1 MDFLTHSLLPLPEVR
16 DFQQR
21 LSAPNLPWRDGRL
34 TAGDQAALVK
44 NNYQLDPNSELTL
57 AISNR
62 VTSALASDL
71 LVKSF
76 SLVRKV
82 HSLLVSRSIAGD
94 SYGWHVDNPFSRHG
108 RRDLSFTCFLSDEDT
123 YVGGSLMIQSGGE
136 ETKEFR
142 LPSGQIVLYPSSA
155 LHCVTPVS
163 SGIRYVCVGWIESY
177 VKSPDDRSM
186 LFNIDAGARGLL
198 ARHGRSDE
206 LDLIFQSYT
215 NAVRRL
221 SS

>member
-1 MDFLTHSLLPLPEVR
+1 MDFLTHSLLPPSEVY

-21 LSAPNLPWRDGRL
+21 LSAPTLPWRDGRL

-44 NNYQLDPNSELTL
+44 NNFQLDQNSQLTL
-57 AISNR
+57 EISNR
-62 VTSALASDL
+62 ITTALISDP

-76 SLVRKV
+76 SLIRKV
-82 HSLLVSRSIAGD
+82 HSLLISRSSAGD

-108 RRDLSFTCFLSDEDT
+108 RRDLSFTCFLSNEDN
-123 YVGGSLMIQSGGE
+123 YEGGSLMIQSGGE

-142 LPSGQIVLYPSSA
+142 LPPGQIVLYPSST
-155 LHCVTPVS
+155 LHCVTPVV
-163 SGIRYVCVGWIESY
+163 SGVRYVCVGWIESY
-177 VKSPDDRSM
+177 VKAPDDRLM

>member
-1 MDFLTHSLLPLPEVR
+1 MDFITHSLLPLSEVR

-44 NNYQLDPNSELTL
+44 NNHQLDPNFELTL
-57 AISNR
+57 SISNCI
-62 VTSALASDL
+62 TSALTCDP

-82 HSLLVSRSIAGD
+82 HSLLVSKSCAGD

-108 RRDLSFTCFLSDEDT
+108 RRDLSFTCFLSDEET
-123 YVGGSLMIQSGGE
+123 YEGGSLMIQSGGD
-136 ETKEFR
+136 ETREFR
-142 LPSGQIVLYPSSA
+142 LSPGQIVLYPSST
-155 LHCVTPVS
+155 LHCVSPVL
-163 SGIRYVCVGWIESY
+163 SGVRFVCVGWIESY
-177 VKSPDDRSM
+177 VKAPDDRSM

>member
-1 MDFLTHSLLPLPEVR
+1 MDFLKCPLLPLPEVCE
-16 DFQQR
+16 FQQR
-21 LSAPNLPWRDGRL
+21 LQAPNLPWRDGRL

-44 NNYQLDPNSELTL
+44 NNHQLDPNSELTL
-57 AISNR
+57 AISNSISFAL
-62 VTSALASDL
+62 TSDP

-82 HSLLVSRSIAGD
+82 HSLLVSRSSVGD
-94 SYGWHVDNPFSRHG
+94 SYGWHVDNPFSRQG
-108 RRDLSFTCFLSDEDT
+108 RRDLSFTCFLSDEDS
-123 YVGGSLMIQSGGE
+123 YEGGSLMIQTGGE

-142 LPSGQIVLYPSSA
+142 LPPGHIVIYPSST
-155 LHCVTPVS
+155 LHCVAPVL
-163 SGIRYVCVGWIESY
+163 SGVRYVCVGWIESY
-177 VKSPDDRSM
+177 VKASDDRSL

>member
-1 MDFLTHSLLPLPEVR
+1 MDFLIHSLLSLPEVR
-16 DFQQR
+16 AFQKR
-21 LSAPNLPWRDGRL
+21 LSSPSLPWRNGRL

-44 NNYQLDPNSELTL
+44 NNYQLDPNADLTLELTNC
-57 AISNR
+57 IS
-62 VTSALASDL
+62 SALTTDP

-82 HSLLVSRSIAGD
+82 HSLLVSRSAVGD
-94 SYGWHVDNPFSRHG
+94 CYGWHVDNPFSRHG
-108 RRDLSFTCFLSDEDT
+108 RRDLSFTCFLSDEGT
-123 YVGGSLMIQSGGE
+123 YEGGSLMIQTGGE

-142 LPSGQIVLYPSSA
+142 LPPGQIVLYPSST
-155 LHCVTPVS
+155 LHRVTPVV
-163 SGIRYVCVGWIESY
+163 SGVRYVCVGWIESY
-177 VKSPDDRSM
+177 VKAPDDRST

-221 SS
+221 SG

>member
-1 MDFLTHSLLPLPEVR
+1 MDFLTHSLLPLSAVR
-16 DFQQR
+16 DFQKR
-21 LSAPNLPWRDGRL
+21 LSAPDLPWRDGRL

-44 NNYQLDPNSELTL
+44 NNHQLDPNAELTI
-57 AISNR
+57 AIANCIA
-62 VTSALASDL
+62 SALTSDP

-76 SLVRKV
+76 SLVRKA
-82 HSLLVSRSIAGD
+82 HSFLVSRSNVGD

-108 RRDLSFTCFLSDEDT
+108 RRDLSFTCFLSDEAT
-123 YVGGSLMIQSGGE
+123 YEGGSLMIQTGGE

-142 LPSGQIVLYPSSA
+142 LPPGQIVLYPSST
-155 LHCVTPVS
+155 LHCVTPVV
-163 SGIRYVCVGWIESY
+163 SGVRYVCVGWIESY
-177 VKSPDDRSM
+177 IKAPDDRSM

-221 SS
+221 SN

>member
-1 MDFLTHSLLPLPEVR
+1 MDFLKHSLLSLPVVH

-21 LSAPNLPWRDGRL
+21 LQGPNLPWRDGRL

-44 NNYQLDPNSELTL
+44 KNHQLDPNSELSL
-57 AISNR
+57 AICNCISSAI
-62 VTSALASDL
+62 TSDP

-82 HSLLVSRSIAGD
+82 HSLLVSKSSTGD
-94 SYGWHVDNPFSRHG
+94 SYGWHVDNPFSCHG
-108 RRDLSFTCFLSDEDT
+108 RRDLSFTCFLSEQDS
-123 YVGGSLMIQSGGE
+123 YKGGSLMIQTGGE

-142 LPSGQIVLYPSSA
+142 LSPGQIVIYPSST
-155 LHCVTPVS
+155 LHCVAPVL
-163 SGIRYVCVGWIESY
+163 SGFRYVCVGWIESY
-177 VKSPDDRSM
+177 VKASEDRSM

-198 ARHGRSDE
+198 ARYGRSDE

>member
-21 LSAPNLPWRDGRL
+21 LRVPNLPWRDGRL

-44 NNYQLDPNSELTL
+44 NNNQLDPNAELTL

-62 VTSALASDL
+62 ITAALTSDP

-82 HSLLVSRSIAGD
+82 HGLLVSRSCVGD

-108 RRDLSFTCFLSDEDT
+108 RRDLSFTCFLSDEHT
-123 YVGGSLMIQSGGE
+123 YEGGALTIQTGGD

-142 LPSGQIVLYPSSA
+142 LSPGEIVLYPSSTI
-155 LHCVTPVS
+155 HCVTPVV
-163 SGIRYVCVGWIESY
+163 SGVRYVCVGWIESY
-177 VKSPDDRSM
+177 VKAPDDRSM

-198 ARHGRSDE
+198 ARYGRSDE
-206 LDLIFQSYT
+206 LDLSFQSYT

>member
-1 MDFLTHSLLPLPEVR
+1 MDFLTHSLLPFPAVR
-16 DFQQR
+16 DFQRR

-34 TAGDQAALVK
+34 TAGDHAALVK
-44 NNYQLDPNSELTL
+44 NNHQLDPNAELTL
-57 AISNR
+57 AISNSITSA
-62 VTSALASDL
+62 VTSDPLI
-71 LVKSF
+71 KSF

-82 HSLLVSRSIAGD
+82 HSLLVSRSSAGD

-123 YVGGSLMIQSGGE
+123 YQGGSLMIQSGGE
-136 ETKEFR
+136 ETKQFR
-142 LPSGQIVLYPSSA
+142 LPPGQIVIYPSST
-155 LHCVTPVS
+155 LHCVQPVL
-163 SGIRYVCVGWIESY
+163 SGVRYVCVGWIESY
-177 VKSPDDRSM
+177 VKASDDRSI
-186 LFNIDAGARGLL
+186 LFKIDAGARGLL

-206 LDLIFQSYT
+206 LDLIFQSYS

>member
-1 MDFLTHSLLPLPEVR
+1 MDFLTHSLLPLPAVR

-34 TAGDQAALVK
+34 TAGDHAALVK
-44 NNYQLDPNSELTL
+44 NNHQLDPKSELTL
-57 AISNR
+57 AISNCITSA
-62 VTSALASDL
+62 VTSDPLI
-71 LVKSF
+71 KSF
-76 SLVRKV
+76 TLVRKV
-82 HSLLVSRSIAGD
+82 HSLLVSRSSAGD

-108 RRDLSFTCFLSDEDT
+108 RRDLSFTCFLSDEDA
-123 YVGGSLMIQSGGE
+123 YEGGSLMFQGGGE
-136 ETKEFR
+136 ETKQFR
-142 LPSGQIVLYPSSA
+142 LAPGQIVIYPAST
-155 LHCVTPVS
+155 LHCVEPVV
-163 SGIRYVCVGWIESY
+163 SGVRYVCVGWIESY
-177 VKSPDDRSM
+177 VKAPDDRSI

-206 LDLIFQSYT
+206 LDLIFQSYS

>member
-1 MDFLTHSLLPLPEVR
+1 MDFLTHPLLPCTAVR

-34 TAGDQAALVK
+34 TAGDHAALVK
-44 NNYQLDPNSELTL
+44 NNHQLDPNAELTL
-57 AISNR
+57 AISNCI
-62 VTSALASDL
+62 TSAVRTDPLI
-71 LVKSF
+71 KSF

-82 HSLLVSRSIAGD
+82 HSLLVSRSSAGD

-123 YVGGSLMIQSGGE
+123 YQGGSLMIQSGGE
-136 ETKEFR
+136 ETKQFR
-142 LPSGQIVLYPSSA
+142 LPPGQIVIYPSST
-155 LHCVTPVS
+155 LHCVEPVL
-163 SGIRYVCVGWIESY
+163 SGVRYVCVGWVESY
-177 VKSPDDRSM
+177 VKAPDDRSI

-198 ARHGRSDE
+198 ARHGRSNE
-206 LDLIFQSYT
+206 LDLIFQSYS

-221 SS
+221 SN

>member
-1 MDFLTHSLLPLPEVR
+1 MDFLTHSLLPLPDVR
-16 DFQQR
+16 DFQQL
-21 LSAPNLPWRDGRL
+21 LSAPDLPWRDGRL
-34 TAGDQAALVK
+34 TAGEQAALVK
-44 NNYQLDPNSELTL
+44 ANYQLDPNAELTI
-57 AISNR
+57 AISNCITAAL
-62 VTSALASDL
+62 TSDP

-82 HSLLVSRSIAGD
+82 HSLLVSRSSAGD

-123 YVGGSLMIQSGGE
+123 YEGGSLLIQTGGE
-136 ETKEFR
+136 DTKEFR
-142 LPSGQIVLYPSSA
+142 LPPGHIVLYPSST
-155 LHCVTPVS
+155 LHCVKPVV
-163 SGIRYVCVGWIESY
+163 SGVRYVCVGWIESY
-177 VKSPDDRSM
+177 VKAPDDRSM

-221 SS
+221 SN

>member
-1 MDFLTHSLLPLPEVR
+1 MDFLTHSLLPLHEVR
-16 DFQQR
+16 DLQQR

-44 NNYQLDPNSELTL
+44 KNYQLDPNAELTL
-57 AISNR
+57 AISNCISTAL
-62 VTSALASDL
+62 TSDP

-82 HSLLVSRSIAGD
+82 HSLLVSRSSVGE

-108 RRDLSFTCFLSDEDT
+108 RRDLSFTCFLSDEDS
-123 YVGGSLMIQSGGE
+123 YEGGSLMIQTGGE
-136 ETKEFR
+136 DTKEFR
-142 LPSGQIVLYPSSA
+142 LPPGQVVLYPSST
-155 LHCVTPVS
+155 LHCVTPVL
-163 SGIRYVCVGWIESY
+163 SGQRYVCVGWIESY
-177 VKSPDDRSM
+177 VKAADDRSM

>member
-16 DFQQR
+16 DFQQL
-21 LSAPNLPWRDGRL
+21 LSASNLPWRDGRL

-44 NNYQLDPNSELTL
+44 NNYQLDPNAELTL

-62 VTSALASDL
+62 VTSALMSDL

-82 HSLLVSRSIAGD
+82 HSLLVSRSCAGD

-142 LPSGQIVLYPSSA
+142 LPPGQIVLYPSSS

-177 VKSPDDRSM
+177 VKSPDDRSL

>member
-1 MDFLTHSLLPLPEVR
+1 MDFLTHSLLPLPKVR

-21 LSAPNLPWRDGRL
+21 LSSPDLPWRDGRL

-44 NNYQLDPNSELTL
+44 TNDQLDPNADLTI
-57 AISNR
+57 AITNCITAAL
-62 VTSALASDL
+62 TSDP
-71 LVKSF
+71 LVKSY

-82 HSLLVSRSIAGD
+82 HSLLVSRFNVGD
-94 SYGWHVDNPFSRHG
+94 SYGWHIDNPFSCHG
-108 RRDLSFTCFLSDEDT
+108 RRDLSFTCFLSDEET
-123 YVGGSLMIQSGGE
+123 YEGGSLLIQTGGE

-142 LPSGQIVLYPSSA
+142 LPPGQIVLYPSST
-155 LHCVTPVS
+155 LHCVKPVV
-163 SGIRYVCVGWIESY
+163 SGVRYVCVGWIESY
-177 VKSPDDRSM
+177 VKTPDDRSI

-221 SS
+221 SN

>member
-1 MDFLTHSLLPLPEVR
+1 MDFLTHSLLPLHEVR
-16 DFQQR
+16 DLQQR
-21 LSAPNLPWRDGRL
+21 LSSPKLPWRDGRL

-44 NNYQLDPNSELTL
+44 NNRQLDPNADLTL
-57 AISNR
+57 DIINCVS
-62 VTSALASDL
+62 SALSSDP

-82 HSLLVSRSIAGD
+82 HSLLVSKSSVGD

-108 RRDLSFTCFLSDEDT
+108 RRDLSFTCFLSDEGT
-123 YVGGSLMIQSGGE
+123 YEGGSLMIQTGGD

-142 LPSGQIVLYPSSA
+142 LPAGQIVLYPSST
-155 LHCVTPVS
+155 LHCVTPVV

-177 VKSPDDRSM
+177 VKASDDRSM

>member
-1 MDFLTHSLLPLPEVR
+1 MDFLNHSLLPISVVR

-21 LSAPNLPWRDGRL
+21 LLDPNLPWRDGRL
-34 TAGDQAALVK
+34 TAGNQAALVK
-44 NNYQLDPNSELTL
+44 NNHQLDPSADLTL
-57 AISNR
+57 SITDCIS
-62 VTSALASDL
+62 SALTSDP

-82 HSLLVSRSIAGD
+82 HSLLVSRCCAGD

-108 RRDLSFTCFLSDEDT
+108 RRDLSFTCFLSDEAS
-123 YVGGSLMIQSGGE
+123 YKGGSLIIQTGGDDSR
-136 ETKEFR
+136 EFR
-142 LPSGQIVLYPSSA
+142 LSSGHIVIYPSST
-155 LHCVTPVS
+155 LHCVAPVT
-163 SGIRYVCVGWIESY
+163 SGVRYACVGWIESY
-177 VKSPDDRSM
+177 VKAPDDRSM

>member
-1 MDFLTHSLLPLPEVR
+1 MDFLTHTLLPLSEVR

-21 LSAPNLPWRDGRL
+21 LSSPKLPWLDGRL

-44 NNYQLDPNSELTL
+44 NNFQLDPNAELTL
-57 AISNR
+57 VISNCISKAL
-62 VTSALASDL
+62 TSDP

-82 HSLLVSRSIAGD
+82 HSLLVSRSSAGQ

-108 RRDLSFTCFLSDEDT
+108 RRDLSFTCFLSDEDS
-123 YVGGSLMIQSGGE
+123 YEGGSLLIQTGGE
-136 ETKEFR
+136 DTKEFR
-142 LPSGQIVLYPSSA
+142 LPPGQVVLYPSST
-155 LHCVTPVS
+155 LHCVTPVL
-163 SGIRYVCVGWIESY
+163 SGERYVCVGWIESY
-177 VKSPDDRSM
+177 VKSSDDRSI

>member
-34 TAGDQAALVK
+34 TAGDQAASVK
-44 NNYQLDPNSELTL
+44 NNYQLDPNAELTL

-62 VTSALASDL
+62 VTSALTSDL
-71 LVKSF
+71 LVKSY

-82 HSLLVSRSIAGD
+82 HSLLVSRSCAGD

-142 LPSGQIVLYPSSA
+142 LPPGQIVLYPSST

-163 SGIRYVCVGWIESY
+163 SGIRYVCAGWIESY

-198 ARHGRSDE
+198 ARHGRSVE

>member
-1 MDFLTHSLLPLPEVR
+1 MPLPKVR

-21 LSAPNLPWRDGRL
+21 LSSPDLPWRDGRL

-44 NNYQLDPNSELTL
+44 TNDQLDPNADLTI
-57 AISNR
+57 AITNCITAAL
-62 VTSALASDL
+62 TSDP
-71 LVKSF
+71 LVKSY

-82 HSLLVSRSIAGD
+82 HSLLVSRFNVGD
-94 SYGWHVDNPFSRHG
+94 SYGWHIDNPFSRHG
-108 RRDLSFTCFLSDEDT
+108 RRDLSFTCFLSDEET
-123 YVGGSLMIQSGGE
+123 YEGGSLLIQTGGE

-142 LPSGQIVLYPSSA
+142 LPPGQIVLYPSST
-155 LHCVTPVS
+155 LHCVKPVV
-163 SGIRYVCVGWIESY
+163 SGVRYVCVGWIESY
-177 VKSPDDRSM
+177 VKTPDDRSI

-221 SS
+221 SN

>member
-1 MDFLTHSLLPLPEVR
+1 MDFLTHSLLPPPIVR
-16 DFQQR
+16 DFQLR
-21 LSAPNLPWRDGRL
+21 LSASNLHWRDGRL

-44 NNYQLDPNSELTL
+44 NNRQLDPNADLTL
-57 AISNR
+57 DITNCVS
-62 VTSALASDL
+62 SALSSDP

-82 HSLLVSRSIAGD
+82 HSLLVSKSSVGD

-108 RRDLSFTCFLSDEDT
+108 RRDLSFTCFLSDEGT
-123 YVGGSLMIQSGGE
+123 YKGGSLMIQTGGD

-142 LPSGQIVLYPSSA
+142 LPAGQIVLYPSST
-155 LHCVTPVS
+155 LHCVTPVVR
-163 SGIRYVCVGWIESY
+163 GIRYVCVGWIESY
-177 VKSPDDRSM
+177 VKASDDRSM

>member
-1 MDFLTHSLLPLPEVR
+1 MDFLTHSLLPLPAVR

-34 TAGDQAALVK
+34 TAGDHAALVK
-44 NNYQLDPNSELTL
+44 NNHQLDPNADLTL
-57 AISNR
+57 AISNSITSA
-62 VTSALASDL
+62 VTSDPLI
-71 LVKSF
+71 KSF

-82 HSLLVSRSIAGD
+82 HSLLVSRSSAGD

-108 RRDLSFTCFLSDEDT
+108 RRDLSFTCFLSDEGS
-123 YVGGSLMIQSGGE
+123 YQGGSLMIQSGGE
-136 ETKEFR
+136 ETKQFR
-142 LPSGQIVLYPSSA
+142 LPPGQIVIYPSST
-155 LHCVTPVS
+155 LHCVEPVL
-163 SGIRYVCVGWIESY
+163 SGVRYVCVGWIESY
-177 VKSPDDRSM
+177 VKVSEDRSI

-206 LDLIFQSYT
+206 LDLIFQSYS
-215 NAVRRL
+215 NAVRRF

>member
-1 MDFLTHSLLPLPEVR
+1 M
-16 DFQQR
+16 
-21 LSAPNLPWRDGRL
+21 
-34 TAGDQAALVK
+34 K
-44 NNYQLDPNSELTL
+44 NNSQLDPHTELTL
-57 AISNR
+57 SISNCIS
-62 VTSALASDL
+62 SALTCDP

-82 HSLLVSRSIAGD
+82 HSLLVSKSSSGD

-108 RRDLSFTCFLSDEDT
+108 RRDLSFTFFLSDEDT
-123 YVGGSLMIQSGGE
+123 YQGGSLMIQSGGE

-142 LPSGQIVLYPSSA
+142 LPPGQVVLYPSST
-155 LHCVTPVS
+155 LHCVTPVL
-163 SGIRYVCVGWIESY
+163 SGMRYVCVGWIESY
-177 VKSPDDRSM
+177 VKAADDRSM
-186 LFNIDAGARGLL
+186 LFNFDAGARGLL

>member
-1 MDFLTHSLLPLPEVR
+1 MDFLTHSLLSPLEVR

-34 TAGDQAALVK
+34 TAGDHAALVK
-44 NNYQLDPNSELTL
+44 NNYQLDPNAELTL
-57 AISNR
+57 AITNCISKAL
-62 VTSALASDL
+62 TSDPLI
-71 LVKSF
+71 KSF

-82 HSLLVSRSIAGD
+82 HSLLVSRSSAGE

-108 RRDLSFTCFLSDEDT
+108 RRDLSFTCFLSDEDS
-123 YVGGSLMIQSGGE
+123 YEGGSLLIKTGGE
-136 ETKEFR
+136 DTKKFR
-142 LPSGQIVLYPSSA
+142 LPPGQVVLYPSST
-155 LHCVTPVS
+155 LHCVTPVL
-163 SGIRYVCVGWIESY
+163 SGVRYVCVGWIESY
-177 VKSPDDRSM
+177 VKSSDDRSI

-198 ARHGRSDE
+198 ARHGRSVE